1 MFDAGQQPV
10 LHGDVE
16 EKYSNLLA
24 GRETLQTTTKNF
36 NFFLT
41 VWLM

>member
-24 GRETLQTTTKNF
+24 GRETLQTTTKIF
-36 NFFLT
+36 NFLKIY
-41 VWLM
+41 LLD